1 MLKTPY
7 TCPCGKVFTTSQQ
20 KYSHKHYCKL
30 KKDTETTIELKN
42 ENAMLKKENELL
54 REVAELKT
62 RVLVLETKIQKY
74 ADVMEF
80 IKTHC

>member
-1 MLKTPY
+1 
-7 TCPCGKVFTTSQQ
+7 
-20 KYSHKHYCKL
+20 
-30 KKDTETTIELKN
+30 
-42 ENAMLKKENELL
+42 MLKKENELL